1 MDDHLNS
8 RYETDALIWTD
19 TQIALLRAGKFDQ
32 LDVENIISELG
43 YQVRKDKREVATR
56 IRRLLHHLLKYQFQ
70 PVRIC
75 NSWRQTIKTQ
85 RNQIEVVLKEMPS
98 LRRML
103 DEYMAYA
110 YPRAVNDAAEETHL
124 PISVFPV
131 ESPYSIEQLLD
142 PNFFPGKNEKA
153 VEP

>member
-56 IRRLLHHLLKYQFQ
+56 IRRLLHQLLKYQFQ

-75 NSWRQTIKTQ
+75 NSWRQTIRTQ
-85 RNQIEVVLKEMPS
+85 RDQNDVVLKGMPS

-103 DEYMAYA
+103 DEYAEDA
-110 YPRAVNDAAEETHL
+110 YPKAVRDAAEATHL
-124 PISVFPV
+124 PISAFPPTI
-131 ESPYSIEQLLD
+131 PYTTDQLLD
-142 PNFFPGKNEKA
+142 RSFYPGENEKA

>member
-103 DEYMAYA
+103 DEYAEDA
-110 YPRAVNDAAEETHL
+110 YPKAVRDAAEETHL
-124 PISVFPV
+124 PISAFPPTI
-131 ESPYSIEQLLD
+131 PYTTDQLLD
-142 PNFFPGKNEKA
+142 RSFYPGENEKA
-153 VEP
+153 VDP

>member
-43 YQVRKDKREVATR
+43 YQVRKDKNEVAS
-56 IRRLLHHLLKYQFQ
+56 RLRGLIAHLLKYQFQ
-70 PVRIC
+70 PQRRSHSWVR
-75 NSWRQTIKTQ
+75 TILHH
-85 RNQIEVVLKEMPS
+85 RIAILGIFNQMPS
-98 LRRML
+98 LRPQIEEYVAHNYPKAARDAARETKLPSSLFPAATPYTVDQIL
-103 DEYMAYA
+103 DE
-110 YPRAVNDAAEETHL
+110 D
-124 PISVFPV
+124 
-131 ESPYSIEQLLD
+131 
-142 PNFFPGKNEKA
+142 FFPGENEKA